1 MSEDGAGKGD
11 EGDRSGAGGVRRA
24 VQGGTLCVALA
35 DGWAGQ
41 GSPLGCANGAEC
53 E

>member
-24 VQGGTLCVALA
+24 VQGGT
-35 DGWAGQ
+35 